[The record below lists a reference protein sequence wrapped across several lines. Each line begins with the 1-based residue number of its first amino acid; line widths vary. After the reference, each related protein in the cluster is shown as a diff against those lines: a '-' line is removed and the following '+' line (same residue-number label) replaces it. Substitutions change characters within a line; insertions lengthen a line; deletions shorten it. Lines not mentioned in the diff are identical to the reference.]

1 MELKQLK
8 DLQIKKKQKE
18 IYEKELELLK
28 DKQKDIYNDF
38 ICDYNIKRDEL
49 ELNYQKKM
57 EIINNKYNNEKKEF
71 NDRNLKKEQKLINKK
86 IVILEDKFK
95 KLCKMKLFKE
105 AEKIRIEI
113 ENEKKLLNNQ
123 KKLEKIKINKIRNNN
138 LNNKQNKRVNKI
150 NLNYNRQKNDLEIS
164 FNKEKNEL
172 FQKFKNQLN
181 DFEMF
186 KNKNNKYLDN
196 KYLVNNNDYLFNQS
210 FDKDKLGKKL
220 EDEEESIEDYK
231 Q

>member
-1 MELKQLK
+1 MKQLK
-8 DLQIKKKQKE
+8 DLQIKKRQKE

-38 ICDYNIKRDEL
+38 ICDYSIKRDEL
-49 ELNYQKKM
+49 ELNYQKKI
-57 EIINNKYNNEKKEF
+57 EITHNKYNNEKKEF

-86 IVILEDKFK
+86 IVVLEDKFK

-113 ENEKKLLNNQ
+113 ENEKTLLNNQ

-138 LNNKQNKRVNKI
+138 LNNRQNKRVNKI
-150 NLNYNRQKNDLEIS
+150 KLNYNKQKNDLEIS

-196 KYLVNNNDYLFNQS
+196 KYLVNKNDFLFNKS
-210 FDKDKLGKKL
+210 FDKDNLGKKL

-231 Q
+231 

>member
-8 DLQIKKKQKE
+8 DLQIKKRQKE

-38 ICDYNIKRDEL
+38 ICDYDIKRDEL

-57 EIINNKYNNEKKEF
+57 EITKNKYNNEKKEF

-95 KLCKMKLFKE
+95 KLCKMKLFEE

-138 LNNKQNKRVNKI
+138 FNNRQNKRVNKI

-231 Q
+231 

>member
-8 DLQIKKKQKE
+8 DLQIKKRQKE
-18 IYEKELELLK
+18 IYEKELEFLK

-38 ICDYNIKRDEL
+38 ICDYDIKRDEL
-49 ELNYQKKM
+49 ELNYQKKI
-57 EIINNKYNNEKKEF
+57 EITNNKYNNEKKEF
-71 NDRNLKKEQKLINKK
+71 NNRNLKKEQKLINKK

-138 LNNKQNKRVNKI
+138 LNNKQIKRVNKI

>member
-8 DLQIKKKQKE
+8 DLQIKKRQKE

-38 ICDYNIKRDEL
+38 ICDYDIKRDEL

-57 EIINNKYNNEKKEF
+57 EITKNKYNNEKKEF

-95 KLCKMKLFKE
+95 KLCKMKLFEE

-138 LNNKQNKRVNKI
+138 LNNKQIKRVNKI

>member
-8 DLQIKKKQKE
+8 DLQIKKRQKE

-38 ICDYNIKRDEL
+38 ICDYDIKRDEL

-57 EIINNKYNNEKKEF
+57 EITNNKYNNEKKEF

-95 KLCKMKLFKE
+95 KLCKMKLFEE

-113 ENEKKLLNNQ
+113 ENEKALLNNQ
-123 KKLEKIKINKIRNNN
+123 KKLEKIKMNKIGNNN
-138 LNNKQNKRVNKI
+138 LNNRQNKRINKI
-150 NLNYNRQKNDLEIS
+150 KLNYNRKKNDLEIS

-181 DFEMF
+181 DFKMF
-186 KNKNNKYLDN
+186 KNKNNKYLGN
-196 KYLVNNNDYLFNQS
+196 KYIVNNNDNLFNKS
-210 FDKDKLGKKL
+210 FNKDRLGKKL
-220 EDEEESIEDYK
+220 EDEEISIEDYK
-231 Q
+231 

>member
-8 DLQIKKKQKE
+8 DLQIKKRQKE

-38 ICDYNIKRDEL
+38 ICDYDIKRDEL

-57 EIINNKYNNEKKEF
+57 EITKNKYNNEKKEF

-95 KLCKMKLFKE
+95 KLCKMKLFVE

-123 KKLEKIKINKIRNNN
+123 KKSEKIKINKIRNNN
-138 LNNKQNKRVNKI
+138 FNNRQNKRVNKI

>member
-8 DLQIKKKQKE
+8 DLQIKKRQKE

-38 ICDYNIKRDEL
+38 ICDYDIKRDEL

-57 EIINNKYNNEKKEF
+57 EITNNKYNNEKKEF

-95 KLCKMKLFKE
+95 KLCKMKLFEE

-138 LNNKQNKRVNKI
+138 FNNRQNKRVNKI

>member
-8 DLQIKKKQKE
+8 DLQIKKRQKE

-38 ICDYNIKRDEL
+38 ICDYDIKRDEL

-57 EIINNKYNNEKKEF
+57 EITKNKYNNEKKEF

-138 LNNKQNKRVNKI
+138 LNNKQIKRVNKI

-231 Q
+231 

>member
-8 DLQIKKKQKE
+8 DLQIKKRQKE

-38 ICDYNIKRDEL
+38 ICDYDIKRDEL

-138 LNNKQNKRVNKI
+138 LNNKQIKRVNKI

>member
-8 DLQIKKKQKE
+8 ELQIKKRQKE
-18 IYEKELELLK
+18 MYEKELELLK

-38 ICDYNIKRDEL
+38 ICDYDIKRDEL

-95 KLCKMKLFKE
+95 KLCKMKLFVE

-113 ENEKKLLNNQ
+113 ENEKKLLNN
-123 KKLEKIKINKIRNNN
+123 KKK
-138 LNNKQNKRVNKI
+138 
-150 NLNYNRQKNDLEIS
+150 
-164 FNKEKNEL
+164 
-172 FQKFKNQLN
+172 
-181 DFEMF
+181 
-186 KNKNNKYLDN
+186 
-196 KYLVNNNDYLFNQS
+196 
-210 FDKDKLGKKL
+210 
-220 EDEEESIEDYK
+220 
-231 Q
+231 